1 MSLAKIEARVAA
13 ALKNK
18 GVAWIFRDMPK
29 EFRDDPRELREYLL
43 AAAEGDP
50 NLANTEPF
58 RAAYGA
64 LHEVAQVRELRD
76 KVAALYHN
84 PKVQLAAGDKLD
96 WYMAHPSAAYEALM
110 SDPKLAVELGADLVQ
125 EVKLAA
131 LGARDF
137 AAEHGIVE
145 PAVAAKAIPT
155 DPGKA
160 SSEYQ
165 DLIKKSVTGK
175 LTDEETARLHALA
188 GGQVERDAAV
198 ENAHVA
204 AITAPA
210 SKPGEYDKLI
220 SKSVTP
226 GQKLSASEETRLNEL
241 ATSRAEA
248 AGLLEQPE
256 AQETGH
262 EGQ

>member
-1 MSLAKIEARVAA
+1 MSIAKVEARVAA

-18 GVAWIFRDMPK
+18 AVAWIFRDMPK

-110 SDPKLAVELGADLVQ
+110 SNPKLAVDLGADLVQ

-137 AAEHGIVE
+137 AAEHGIAE
-145 PAVAAKAIPT
+145 PAVAAKSIPT

-160 SSEYQ
+160 ATEY
-165 DLIKKSVTGK
+165 DELIKKSVTDK
-175 LTDEETARLHALA
+175 LTAEETERLQQLA
-188 GGQVERDAAV
+188 GAKVARENEAGEAA
-198 ENAHVA
+198 A
-204 AITAPA
+204 AALTAPA
-210 SKPGEYDKLI
+210 AKPDAYQALI
-220 SKSVTP
+220 KKSVAGPLTDTE
-226 GQKLSASEETRLNEL
+226 QTQLHEL